1 MADDSVK
8 KTRRKLPPGPG
19 RPKGSKNK
27 LPGELR
33 EMVLEALDRS
43 GGVDYLAERAIDPK
57 TAGAFLTLIGK
68 IIPTTVKG
76 DMKVSGGVVIIPAK
90 ADA

>member
-1 MADDSVK
+1 MEK
-8 KTRRKLPPGPG
+8 PKNTRGFAKGNPGK
-19 RPKGSKNK
+19 PKGATNK
-27 LPGELR
+27 VTKELR

-76 DMKVSGGVVIIPAK
+76 DMKVTGGVVIIPAK

>member
-1 MADDSVK
+1 MENTTQFK
-8 KTRRKLPPGPG
+8 KGEKRPKQG
-19 RPKGSKNK
+19 RPKGMPNK
-27 LPGELR
+27 VTRELK

-76 DMKVSGGVVIIPAK
+76 DMKVTGGVVIIPAK